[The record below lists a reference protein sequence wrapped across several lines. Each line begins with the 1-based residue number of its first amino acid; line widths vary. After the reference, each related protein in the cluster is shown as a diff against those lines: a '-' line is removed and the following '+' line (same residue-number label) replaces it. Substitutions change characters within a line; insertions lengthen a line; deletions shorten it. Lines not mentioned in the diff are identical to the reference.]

1 MKINIVYKKEKEL
14 IKTIKSN
21 GCVFV
26 RHGVVIMTGIRILN
40 QEKACLSQGILK
52 QKIAL
57 LNE

>member
-40 QEKACLSQGILK
+40 QGKANLSQGL
-52 QKIAL
+52 QK
-57 LNE
+57 